1 MNVTV
6 RLPPLDE
13 LAERW
18 REISPLIAKSTNRAG
33 GAYQPI
39 DVLRAA
45 FQGQFGIWICEVD
58 GEVKATIVTEIKQY
72 PRRRAL
78 EMVFAGGSDM
88 NLWITEAI
96 KAIDQH
102 AREMACEC
110 ITSLGRPG
118 WLRAW
123 GAEATGDIA
132 MLRRVVCLFQSASH
146 EGDDLER
153 GF

>member
-1 MNVTV
+1 MPEVSV

-18 REISPLIAKSTNRAG
+18 KDISPHLAKSTRRAG
-33 GAYQPI
+33 GAYEPI
-39 DVLRAA
+39 DLLRGA
-45 FQGQFGIWICEVD
+45 FAGQFGIWICEVGD
-58 GEVKATIVTEIKQY
+58 DIQGAVVTEIKQY

-78 EMVFAGGSDM
+78 EVIAAGGSDM
-88 NLWITEAI
+88 PIWIKSLVA
-96 KAIDQH
+96 ALDQH
-102 AREMACEC
+102 ARATGCAC

-132 MLRRVVCLFQSASH
+132 MLRRVEL
-146 EGDDLER
+146 
-153 GF
+153 

>member
-1 MNVTV
+1 MTVTV

-18 REISPLIAKSTNRAG
+18 REIAPLIARSTRRAG
-33 GAYQPI
+33 GAYEPV

-45 FQGQFGIWICEVD
+45 FAGQFGIWICEVD
-58 GEVKATIVTEIKQY
+58 GEIRAAIVTEIKQY

-78 EMVFAGGSDM
+78 EMIFAGGSNM
-88 NLWITEAI
+88 HLWIEPA
-96 KAIDQH
+96 KQAIDQH
-102 AREMACEC
+102 ARDTGCQC

-132 MLRRVVCLFQSASH
+132 MLRRV
-146 EGDDLER
+146 E
-153 GF
+153 

>member
-1 MNVTV
+1 MSVEV

-18 REISPLIAKSTNRAG
+18 RDIAPLIARSTRRAG
-33 GAYQPI
+33 GAYEPV

-45 FQGQFGIWICEVD
+45 FAGQFGIWLCEVD
-58 GEVKATIVTEIKQY
+58 GDIRATIVTEIKQY

-78 EMVFAGGSDM
+78 EMIFAGGQNMS
-88 NLWITEAI
+88 LWIEPAV

-102 AREMACEC
+102 ARDTGCQC

-132 MLRRVVCLFQSASH
+132 MLRRV
-146 EGDDLER
+146 D
-153 GF
+153 

>member
-1 MNVTV
+1 LPEVVV

-18 REISPLIAKSTNRAG
+18 RYIAPLLAKSTLRAG
-33 GAYQPI
+33 GAYEPV

-45 FQGQFGIWICEVD
+45 FAGQFGIWICEIDRKVAA
-58 GEVKATIVTEIKQY
+58 VIVTEIKQY

-78 EMVFAGGSDM
+78 EMIFAGGSNM
-88 NLWITEAI
+88 EMWIKPLIEAI
-96 KAIDQH
+96 DRH
-102 AREMACEC
+102 ARETGCQC
-110 ITSLGRPG
+110 ITTLGRPG

-132 MLRRVVCLFQSASH
+132 MLRRV
-146 EGDDLER
+146 E
-153 GF
+153 

>member
-1 MNVTV
+1 MNVVV

-18 REISPLIAKSTNRAG
+18 REISPLIARSTRRAG
-33 GAYQPI
+33 GAYEPI

-45 FQGQFGIWICEVD
+45 FLGQFGVWVCEVD
-58 GEVKATIVTEIKQY
+58 GDIQAAIVTELKQY

-78 EMVFAGGSDM
+78 EMIFAGGRNM
-88 NLWITEAI
+88 HLWIEPARV
-96 KAIDQH
+96 AIDQH
-102 AREMACEC
+102 ARDAGCQC

-123 GAEATGDIA
+123 GAEPTGDIA
-132 MLRRVVCLFQSASH
+132 MLRRVELD
-146 EGDDLER
+146 G
-153 GF
+153 